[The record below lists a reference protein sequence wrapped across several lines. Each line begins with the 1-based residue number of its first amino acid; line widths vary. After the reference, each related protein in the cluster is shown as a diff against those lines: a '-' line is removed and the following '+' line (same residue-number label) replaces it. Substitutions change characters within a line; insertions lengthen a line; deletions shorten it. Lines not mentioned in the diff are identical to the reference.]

1 MLTALVFFTALWASG
16 LILYPLG
23 ALALYAM
30 YRHDG
35 GRLPFRQWIKR
46 I

>member
-1 MLTALVFFTALWASG
+1 MLTLLVFFTALWASG

-23 ALALYAM
+23 ALALYAL

-35 GRLPFRQWIKR
+35 GKLPFFKWLKR